1 MNAQVSFLVS
11 MAFLHGT
18 MALAYILLARV
29 VFVYNDVCDNDGTF
43 TLVHIPLNLYSTLL
57 QPILRI
63 LLPQS
68 QGSGGS
74 RDSPEYELQGL
85 TSDGQHGFLNISIT
99 PLECSVVCHTSWAQ
113 NVLEP
118 VLKTLARDVA
128 ETVSVSK
135 ESYMILSVISGGL
148 DAGGRVM
155 ELTSPL
161 ALAGIPIFF
170 ITTYYSDFI
179 LVPTKERENVAKS
192 LIAKGFELCDNE
204 SNFITSAAN
213 SQRQGV
219 SATSPPHEGLPLN
232 VAELQ
237 ARTFGTLKK
246 RNVAPR
252 IEEALELVQCSGRE
266 ASQLAN
272 FTHQRPSI
280 SRHTTGNGRRPSW
293 ADNVDTKLYTCIIS
307 ALVSQPRFMSVTLAQ
322 DDPPSLLLDK
332 NLLHIFGDSLVGDV
346 DACLIPIFLD
356 LKCLPLEATGIVCGV
371 AGILVQDSQIAE
383 SSELSY
389 LSTAQ
394 AGAVIL

>member
-1 MNAQVSFLVS
+1 M
-11 MAFLHGT
+11 
-18 MALAYILLARV
+18 
-29 VFVYNDVCDNDGTF
+29 
-43 TLVHIPLNLYSTLL
+43 
-57 QPILRI
+57 

-68 QGSGGS
+68 QGTGGL

-113 NVLEP
+113 NVFEP
-118 VLKTLARDVA
+118 VLKTLPRDVA
-128 ETVSVSK
+128 KIVSVSR
-135 ESYMILSVISGGL
+135 ESYMVLSVISAGL

-179 LVPTKERENVAKS
+179 LVPTKERENVVKS
-192 LIAKGFELCDNE
+192 LIAKGFELSDNE
-204 SNFITSAAN
+204 SNFITSVAN
-213 SQRQGV
+213 SQKQGNGLPA
-219 SATSPPHEGLPLN
+219 SSPPHEGLPLN

-237 ARTFGTLKK
+237 TRIFGILKK
-246 RNVAPR
+246 RNVAPNL
-252 IEEALELVQCSGRE
+252 EETLELVQCSGRE
-266 ASQLAN
+266 TSQLAN

-280 SRHTTGNGRRPSW
+280 SRHATGNGRRPSW

-332 NLLHIFGDSLVGDV
+332 NLLDIFGDSLVGDT

-356 LKCLPLEATGIVCGV
+356 LKSLPLEATGIVCGV
-371 AGILVQDSQIAE
+371 AGILVQDSQIAA

-394 AGAVIL
+394 AGAVILSEEQAVRAMDILKPLLSEEN

>member
-1 MNAQVSFLVS
+1 MNAQVSFL
-11 MAFLHGT
+11 
-18 MALAYILLARV
+18 
-29 VFVYNDVCDNDGTF
+29 DGTY
-43 TLVHIPLNLYSTLL
+43 TLIHIPLSLYSSLL
-57 QPILRI
+57 QPILRV

-68 QGSGGS
+68 QGAGGL

-85 TSDGQHGFLNISIT
+85 TSDGQHGFLNISVT

-113 NVLEP
+113 NVFEP
-118 VLKTLARDVA
+118 VLKTLPRDVA
-128 ETVSVSK
+128 KIVSVSK
-135 ESYMILSVISGGL
+135 ESYMVLSVISAGL

-179 LVPTKERENVAKS
+179 LVPTKERENVVKS
-192 LIAKGFELCDNE
+192 LIAKGFELSDNE
-204 SNFITSAAN
+204 SNFITSVAN
-213 SQRQGV
+213 SQKQGAGLPA
-219 SATSPPHEGLPLN
+219 SSPPHEGLPLN

-237 ARTFGTLKK
+237 TRIFGTLKK
-246 RNVAPR
+246 RNVVPNL
-252 IEEALELVQCSGRE
+252 EEALELVQCSGRE
-266 ASQLAN
+266 TSQLAN

-280 SRHTTGNGRRPSW
+280 SRHATGNGRRPSW

-307 ALVSQPRFMSVTLAQ
+307 ALVSQPQFMSVTLAQ

-332 NLLHIFGDSLVGDV
+332 NLLDIFGDSLVGDT

-356 LKCLPLEATGIVCGV
+356 LKSLPLEATGIVCGV
-371 AGILVQDSQIAE
+371 AGILVQDPQIAA

-394 AGAVIL
+394 AGAVILSEEQAVRAMGILKPLLSDEL

>member
-1 MNAQVSFLVS
+1 MNAQVSFL
-11 MAFLHGT
+11 
-18 MALAYILLARV
+18 
-29 VFVYNDVCDNDGTF
+29 DGTY
-43 TLVHIPLNLYSTLL
+43 TLIHIPLSLYSTLL
-57 QPILRI
+57 QPILKV

-68 QGSGGS
+68 QGAGGL

-85 TSDGQHGFLNISIT
+85 TSDGQHGFLNISVT
-99 PLECSVVCHTSWAQ
+99 PLECSVVCHTSWAH
-113 NVLEP
+113 NVFEP
-118 VLKTLARDVA
+118 VLKTLPGDIAK
-128 ETVSVSK
+128 TVSVSK
-135 ESYMILSVISGGL
+135 ESYMVLSVISAGI

-179 LVPTKERENVAKS
+179 LVPTKERENVVKS
-192 LIAKGFELCDNE
+192 LIAKGFELSDNE

-213 SQRQGV
+213 NQKQGIGL
-219 SATSPPHEGLPLN
+219 SASSPPHEGLPLN

-237 ARTFGTLKK
+237 TRIFGTLKK
-246 RNVAPR
+246 RHVAPT
-252 IEEALELVQCSGRE
+252 IESSLELVQCSGRE
-266 ASQLAN
+266 TSQLAN

-280 SRHTTGNGRRPSW
+280 SRHATGNGRRPSW

-332 NLLHIFGDSLVGDV
+332 TLLDIFGDSLVGDT
-346 DACLIPIFLD
+346 DACLVPIFLD
-356 LKCLPLEATGIVCGV
+356 LKSLPLEATGIVCGV
-371 AGILVQDSQIAE
+371 AGILVQDSQIAA

-394 AGAVIL
+394 AGAVILSEEQAVRAMGILKPLLSEEP

>member
-1 MNAQVSFLVS
+1 MNAQVSFL
-11 MAFLHGT
+11 
-18 MALAYILLARV
+18 
-29 VFVYNDVCDNDGTF
+29 DGTY
-43 TLVHIPLNLYSTLL
+43 TLIHIPLSLYSTLL
-57 QPILRI
+57 QPILRV

-68 QGSGGS
+68 QGTGGL

-85 TSDGQHGFLNISIT
+85 TPDGQHGFLNISIT

-113 NVLEP
+113 NVFEP
-118 VLKTLARDVA
+118 VLKAMPLDAA
-128 ETVSVSK
+128 KAVSVST
-135 ESYMILSVISGGL
+135 ESYMVLSVISAGL

-179 LVPTKERENVAKS
+179 LVPTKERQNVVKS
-192 LIAKGFELCDNE
+192 LIAKGFELSDNE

-213 SQRQGV
+213 HKQGPGL

-237 ARTFGTLKK
+237 TRIFGTLKK
-246 RNVAPR
+246 RHVAPQ

-280 SRHTTGNGRRPSW
+280 SRHATGNGRRPSW

-332 NLLHIFGDSLVGDV
+332 NLLDIFGDSLVGDT
-346 DACLIPIFLD
+346 DASLIPIFLD
-356 LKCLPLEATGIVCGV
+356 LKTLPLEATGIVCGV
-371 AGILVQDSQIAE
+371 AGILVQDTQIAA

-394 AGAVIL
+394 AGAVILSEEQSVRAMGILKPLLSEEL

>member
-1 MNAQVSFLVS
+1 MNAQVSFL
-11 MAFLHGT
+11 
-18 MALAYILLARV
+18 
-29 VFVYNDVCDNDGTF
+29 DGTY
-43 TLVHIPLNLYSTLL
+43 TLIHIPLSLYSSLL
-57 QPILRI
+57 QPILRV

-68 QGSGGS
+68 QGAGGL

-85 TSDGQHGFLNISIT
+85 TSDGQHGFLNISVT

-113 NVLEP
+113 NVFEP
-118 VLKTLARDVA
+118 VLKTLPRDVA
-128 ETVSVSK
+128 KIVSVSK
-135 ESYMILSVISGGL
+135 ESYMVLSVISAGL

-179 LVPTKERENVAKS
+179 LVPTKERENVVKS
-192 LIAKGFELCDNE
+192 LIAKGFELSDNE
-204 SNFITSAAN
+204 SNFITSATN
-213 SQRQGV
+213 SQKQGGGLPA
-219 SATSPPHEGLPLN
+219 SSPPHEGLPLN

-237 ARTFGTLKK
+237 TRIFGTLKK
-246 RNVAPR
+246 RNVAPNL
-252 IEEALELVQCSGRE
+252 EEALELVQCSGRE
-266 ASQLAN
+266 TSQLAN

-280 SRHTTGNGRRPSW
+280 SRHATGNGRRPSW

-332 NLLHIFGDSLVGDV
+332 NLLDIFGDSLVGDT
-346 DACLIPIFLD
+346 DAYLIPIFLD
-356 LKCLPLEATGIVCGV
+356 LKSLPLEATGIVCGV
-371 AGILVQDSQIAE
+371 AGILVQDPQIAA

-394 AGAVIL
+394 AGAVILSEEQAVRAMSILKPLLSDEI

>member
-1 MNAQVSFLVS
+1 MNAQVSFL
-11 MAFLHGT
+11 
-18 MALAYILLARV
+18 
-29 VFVYNDVCDNDGTF
+29 DGTY
-43 TLVHIPLNLYSTLL
+43 TLIHIPLSLYSSLL
-57 QPILRI
+57 QPILRV

-68 QGSGGS
+68 QGAGGL

-85 TSDGQHGFLNISIT
+85 TSDGQHGFLNISVT

-113 NVLEP
+113 NVFEP
-118 VLKTLARDVA
+118 VLKTLPRDVA
-128 ETVSVSK
+128 KIVSVSK
-135 ESYMILSVISGGL
+135 ESYMVLSVISAGL

-179 LVPTKERENVAKS
+179 LVPTKERENVVKS
-192 LIAKGFELCDNE
+192 LIAKGFELSDNE

-213 SQRQGV
+213 SQKQGGGLPA
-219 SATSPPHEGLPLN
+219 SSPPHEGLPLN

-237 ARTFGTLKK
+237 TRIFGTLKK
-246 RNVAPR
+246 RNVVPNL
-252 IEEALELVQCSGRE
+252 EEALELVQCSGRE

-280 SRHTTGNGRRPSW
+280 SRHATGNGRRPSW

-332 NLLHIFGDSLVGDV
+332 NLLDIFGDSLVGDT
-346 DACLIPIFLD
+346 DAYLIPIFLD
-356 LKCLPLEATGIVCGV
+356 LKSLPLEATGIVCGV
-371 AGILVQDSQIAE
+371 AGILVQDPQIAA

-394 AGAVIL
+394 AGAVILSEEQAVRAMGILKPLLSDEI

>member
-1 MNAQVSFLVS
+1 MNAQVSFL
-11 MAFLHGT
+11 
-18 MALAYILLARV
+18 
-29 VFVYNDVCDNDGTF
+29 DGTY
-43 TLVHIPLNLYSTLL
+43 TLIHIPLSLYSTLL
-57 QPILRI
+57 QPILKV

-68 QGSGGS
+68 QGAGGL
-74 RDSPEYELQGL
+74 RNSPEYELQGL

-99 PLECSVVCHTSWAQ
+99 PLECSVVCHTSWAH
-113 NVLEP
+113 NVFEP
-118 VLKTLARDVA
+118 VLKTLSGDIAK
-128 ETVSVSK
+128 TVSVSK
-135 ESYMILSVISGGL
+135 ESYMVLSVISAGI

-179 LVPTKERENVAKS
+179 LVPTKERENVVKS
-192 LIAKGFELCDNE
+192 LIAKGFELSDNE
-204 SNFITSAAN
+204 SNFTTSAAN
-213 SQRQGV
+213 SQKQGIGL
-219 SATSPPHEGLPLN
+219 ATSSPPHEGLPLN

-237 ARTFGTLKK
+237 TRIFGTLKK
-246 RNVAPR
+246 RHVAPT
-252 IEEALELVQCSGRE
+252 IESSLELVQCSGRE
-266 ASQLAN
+266 TSQLAN

-280 SRHTTGNGRRPSW
+280 SRHATGNGRRPSW

-332 NLLHIFGDSLVGDV
+332 TLLDIFGDSLVGDT
-346 DACLIPIFLD
+346 DACLVPIFLD
-356 LKCLPLEATGIVCGV
+356 LKTLPLEATGIVCGV
-371 AGILVQDSQIAE
+371 AGILVQDSQIAA

-394 AGAVIL
+394 AGAVILSQEQAVRAMGILKPLLSEEP

>member
-1 MNAQVSFLVS
+1 MNAQVSFL
-11 MAFLHGT
+11 
-18 MALAYILLARV
+18 
-29 VFVYNDVCDNDGTF
+29 DGTY
-43 TLVHIPLNLYSTLL
+43 TLIHIPLNLYSTLL
-57 QPILRI
+57 QPILRV

-68 QGSGGS
+68 QSLGNL

-99 PLECSVVCHTSWAQ
+99 PLECSVVCHSSWAQ
-113 NVLEP
+113 NVFEP
-118 VLKTLARDVA
+118 VLRTLPRDVA
-128 ETVSVSK
+128 KSVSVSK
-135 ESYMILSVISGGL
+135 DSYMILSVISAGL

-179 LVPTKERENVAKS
+179 LVPTKERDNVAKS
-192 LIAKGFELCDNE
+192 LLAKGFELCENE
-204 SNFITSAAN
+204 SNYVTQGYKKGAA
-213 SQRQGV
+213 QPPV
-219 SATSPPHEGLPLN
+219 TPPHEGLPSN
-232 VAELQ
+232 VSEMQ
-237 ARTFGTLKK
+237 KNTFGLLKK
-246 RNVAPR
+246 RHVTPH
-252 IEEALELVQCSGRE
+252 IEEGLVLVQCSGRE
-266 ASQLAN
+266 ASQLASFN
-272 FTHQRPSI
+272 HQRPSI

-332 NLLHIFGDSLVGDV
+332 NLLDVFGDSLVGDTEG
-346 DACLIPIFLD
+346 CLIPIFLN
-356 LKCLPLEATGIVCGV
+356 LESLSLEATGIVCGV
-371 AGILVQDSQIAE
+371 AGILVQDPQIAE

-394 AGAVIL
+394 AGAVILSDEQSVRAMGILEPLLTKEP